1 MMVTVNVTVGDDHLD
16 KIDDVA
22 AELRRRGMHID
33 QMLGAVGVISG
44 SVPDEVQSQLGSVA
58 GVEAVEKTASFQLPH
73 RDSPVQ

>member
-1 MMVTVNVTVGDDHLD
+1 MVTVNVTVDDAHLD

-33 QMLGAVGVISG
+33 QLLGGVGVISG
-44 SVPDEVQSQLGSVA
+44 SAPDEAQERLSDVD
-58 GVEAVEKTASFQLPH
+58 GVEAVETTTSFQLPH